1 MSIKKKLKIGVIG
14 STGSVGITS
23 LDIVSKY
30 PKSFQVEFLV
40 CDKNYQLILSQIK
53 IFSPKYVF
61 INNLHSYNYVISR
74 VLNKKIIILN
84 DYKKLQKISNLKFDK
99 VILAIPG
106 IEGLK
111 FAFSF
116 LKYSKELLIANKES
130 IVCGGKVLLK
140 NAKSNNCKITSVDS
154 EHYCIAQT
162 LLENKIEEIHSIYL
176 TASGGP
182 FLGKS
187 SKSYSKAPIRDVVN
201 HPRWNMGKKIST
213 DSATLVNKIFE
224 LIEAHVLYNIPVD
237 KIKIKIHKESLV
249 HSAIVLKNG
258 LVKMI
263 MHDTTMKIPIRNS
276 LFDNKFFS
284 QEKFFFDKK
293 KKITLNFQE
302 RNLSE
307 FKIIKT
313 GYKVLYMGQAAWI
326 LFNVIND
333 FLVTK
338 FLNKEIFFYQ
348 IVTNLIKIFKKKS
361 VVLYCNKK
369 IKTFSD
375 IEKIISYGKNYIA
388 NYEIK

>member
-130 IVCGGKVLLK
+130 IVCGGKVL
-140 NAKSNNCKITSVDS
+140 
-154 EHYCIAQT
+154 
-162 LLENKIEEIHSIYL
+162 
-176 TASGGP
+176 
-182 FLGKS
+182 
-187 SKSYSKAPIRDVVN
+187 
-201 HPRWNMGKKIST
+201 
-213 DSATLVNKIFE
+213 
-224 LIEAHVLYNIPVD
+224 
-237 KIKIKIHKESLV
+237 
-249 HSAIVLKNG
+249 
-258 LVKMI
+258 
-263 MHDTTMKIPIRNS
+263 
-276 LFDNKFFS
+276 
-284 QEKFFFDKK
+284 KK
-293 KKITLNFQE
+293 KC
-302 RNLSE
+302 
-307 FKIIKT
+307 
-313 GYKVLYMGQAAWI
+313 
-326 LFNVIND
+326 
-333 FLVTK
+333 
-338 FLNKEIFFYQ
+338 Q
-348 IVTNLIKIFKKKS
+348 I
-361 VVLYCNKK
+361 
-369 IKTFSD
+369 
-375 IEKIISYGKNYIA
+375 
-388 NYEIK
+388 